1 VEGNV
6 VGDSGE
12 SSRDFA
18 VADRCLIHYKTTCF
32 NIECLQYYHSRGTYK
47 TVPI

>member
-6 VGDSGE
+6 GGDSGK

-18 VADRCLIHYKTTCF
+18 VADRCLMHCKTTCF
-32 NIECLQYYHSRGTYK
+32 NMEYLQYCHSRGTYK
-47 TVPI
+47 KVPV